1 MTSDNQLRKL
11 QEVLEPELLQVLPNS
26 IFVQGDHHYLAFGYY
41 DIRRDQHRW
50 TVDRPRRDPKYFSTA
65 RIALSWCIAEK
76 NNQHH
81 VSGEIARLDAERV
94 LLTADI
100 ETRQHLHA
108 RMSNPDLR
116 EAVTAKIASR
126 RQRLQW
132 VQTSL
137 DKWISAAKYWQIR
150 GFNNET
156 SRTGRTPSHRTN
168 R

>member
-1 MTSDNQLRKL
+1 MTSDSQMRKL

-41 DIRRDQHRW
+41 DIRRDGHRW
-50 TVDRPRRDPKYFSTA
+50 TVSRQRRDPKHFSSA

-76 NNQHH
+76 NHQHH

-94 LLTADI
+94 LLSADI
-100 ETRQHLHA
+100 ETRCHLHT
-108 RMSNPDLR
+108 RMRNSDMR
-116 EAVTAKIASR
+116 EAVTAKLDSR
-126 RQRLQW
+126 RQRLQQ

-137 DKWISAAKYWQIR
+137 DKWISTAKYWQIR

-156 SRTGRTPSHRTN
+156 SRTGRTSPHRTN